1 MKSRIEKIIKEYNLT
16 SSIFADEIKIQRA
29 QISHILSGRNNASL
43 DIIQKILLRFPR
55 VNSEW
60 LMLGIGKMFKDENS
74 AIFIEE
80 PKIEKT
86 IEHFSL
92 EPEPILKS
100 GNRKIEKIL
109 IFYDDKSFEEYLK
122 S

>member
-1 MKSRIEKIIKEYNLT
+1 MKTRIEKIIKEYNLT

-74 AIFIEE
+74 SISIEE
-80 PKIEKT
+80 PKIEKQQ
-86 IEHFSL
+86 EHISIVQ
-92 EPEPILKS
+92 EPILKS
-100 GNRKIEKIL
+100 ATKKIEKIL
-109 IFYDDKSFEEYLK
+109 IFYDDKSFEEYFK
-122 S
+122 K

>member
-43 DIIQKILLRFPR
+43 DIIQKILMRFPR

-74 AIFIEE
+74 TILIEE
-80 PKIEKT
+80 PKNEKK
-86 IEHFSL
+86 IEHFSIDQ
-92 EPEPILKS
+92 EPILKS
-100 GNRKIEKIL
+100 ESKKIEKIL
-109 IFYDDKSFEEYLK
+109 IFYDDKSFEEFHK